1 MTSLEMKMEE
11 MELQKEKIAL
21 ERDKVYKQSLEAIA
35 PHMPI
40 MISAAE
46 KLAAS
51 NADVLKEQASKA
63 AEVMKHSSEVMDKA
77 VSWNA
82 AKPPQSQKP
91 SASTF
96 VAKNAPFL
104 VPNDAAEI
112 INHDQDLAP
121 GKPTTPK
128 ATGPGLPRAILA
140 ADRLR
145 GSLGPCLLA
154 QQQPNES
161 QDISCSWPMMYT
173 TIPQDA
179 FIHGGCAQS
188 GRTVTRASTYQL
200 GNFLTPLGYR
210 EGLTREVGFNG
221 SAVANGAAPSARHAG
236 VTQEQQQAQVAALH
250 RNTPQ
255 ATFMGNNLF
264 PGVHTTPAA
273 GPTQPDPLSQVAK
286 LVRLHL
292 RPLSEWQKLVTLR
305 IVSLELDSLGLILKT
320 ATLLNT
326 ASPQNSLTRAVV
338 FLSPGPLCHLGQ
350 R

>member
-1 MTSLEMKMEE
+1 MLARAATAQRVPGHQ
-11 MELQKEKIAL
+11 LQLAH
-21 ERDKVYKQSLEAIA
+21 DVYHDSTGCLYSRWLCSEW
-35 PHMPI
+35 PH
-40 MISAAE
+40 
-46 KLAAS
+46 
-51 NADVLKEQASKA
+51 
-63 AEVMKHSSEVMDKA
+63 
-77 VSWNA
+77 
-82 AKPPQSQKP
+82 
-91 SASTF
+91 
-96 VAKNAPFL
+96 
-104 VPNDAAEI
+104 
-112 INHDQDLAP
+112 
-121 GKPTTPK
+121 
-128 ATGPGLPRAILA
+128 R
-140 ADRLR
+140 
-145 GSLGPCLLA
+145 
-154 QQQPNES
+154 ES
-161 QDISCSWPMMYT
+161 
-173 TIPQDA
+173 
-179 FIHGGCAQS
+179 
-188 GRTVTRASTYQL
+188 VTRASTYQL

-320 ATLLNT
+320 AKLLNT
-326 ASPQNSLTRAVV
+326 ASPQNSLTGAVV
-338 FLSPGPLCHLGQ
+338 FLSSGPLCHLGQ